1 MPLSFLLVYDSLSS
15 LVDEEEHQRPFR
27 AQAVGDLYA
36 VSLSLQGRTNKG
48 ANAKMIKGN
57 NKPSQV
63 L

>member
-1 MPLSFLLVYDSLSS
+1 MPLSCLLAYDSLSS

-27 AQAVGDLYA
+27 AQAGDLNA